1 MALKS
6 SKKHDKEKKV
16 KKEKKE
22 KKEDKGSA
30 AKGSAA
36 TAPANRPPAIRR
48 LNLKTS
54 PRSAKRKPLSQ
65 PAADPK
71 PEKEEQKTE
80 EPKAPKAPKASKQ
93 APEQTKEPQST
104 ENREKEQSAPKRAK
118 KEVPEAPAVS
128 PKDHPTALKDLKK
141 QEKKARAKEEKKQ
154 KKQEKRDKKA
164 KSEAEESVVKEDP
177 PSAGED
183 SKKQASESE
192 TPAPRKNLLERFDT
206 QDAEVN
212 EEYLEKLLRE
222 MSESPGPIN
231 KSDDEESSG
240 AESEGEDSEAS
251 SQGESS
257 SEESSSRGCEEQS
270 GNESDDKEAKSPT
283 ASSSSDT
290 EDDEEEEAADGNSTK
305 QSALVP
311 VAKAEDAQ
319 PGTCLALVAAGAEN
333 ATAGQANSTTNKREW
348 DVFTRE
354 CHNRKKFPVELADY
368 YEKSKTDMFNLVKV
382 TVERMREKKT
392 TARQGAL
399 AMKKRD
405 IIKTYPGRGE
415 ELCKKL
421 RSSGRFYRDEEFP
434 SDSEEIFYY
443 VRQPRKVNVDV
454 IVGEKASMSGS
465 MAVEDS
471 AAMEQ
476 MTGQDGVFAAGALPA
491 MKTDGAAG
499 GKALAE
505 VLVDEAIDKK
515 KSKKKKTGETTEP
528 VEPTTIKDQAEEMAK
543 DMLKTSGDARKLSLS
558 LQGLDMAGTLSKDLA
573 AFSKECEKMFT
584 EVQKRLRK
592 KNHKKKDKKAFAEFV
607 NVSKEKMDWWKQ
619 AEVAGK
625 AFTSAANRKKK
636 AKAKASGGKDGL
648 LPFTFHCDGAEFYS
662 NSEFMV
668 WSCSSIFATGDVW
681 DIKLPCVIVPHEFMA
696 DIDAVREHV
705 HRHVAQLM
713 AWSMDCAMQGK
724 GPEVGFHGEKFENGS
739 LRQKLAGS
747 SIGAAFFSMKYDLKA
762 RVQCNFFTRHYGCN
776 LVCESCFACKPGK
789 NTEPLLTYRD
799 FSLSAGHR
807 LTRFGHRD
815 YLALTP
821 PEELSPWTAMKGLLP
836 VAASLQESLRIS
848 FRRKFF
854 TPSNTGLG
862 TADYPELSTTWKA
875 AEIKIVVWRFLL
887 QWQFLA
893 VHFHSLQKKRW
904 KIRGILPRTSQED
917 RNPLLFASSDGK
929 NFPTLAFAVGPE
941 MATNT

>member
-128 PKDHPTALKDLKK
+128 PKDHPT
-141 QEKKARAKEEKKQ
+141 
-154 KKQEKRDKKA
+154 
-164 KSEAEESVVKEDP
+164 
-177 PSAGED
+177 D

-681 DIKLPCVIVPHEFMA
+681 DINLPCVIVPHEFMA

-739 LRQKLAGS
+739 LRQKLAG
-747 SIGAAFFSMKYDLKA
+747 
-762 RVQCNFFTRHYGCN
+762 
-776 LVCESCFACKPGK
+776 
-789 NTEPLLTYRD
+789 
-799 FSLSAGHR
+799 
-807 LTRFGHRD
+807 
-815 YLALTP
+815 
-821 PEELSPWTAMKGLLP
+821 LLP

-875 AEIKIVVWRFLL
+875 AEIKIVVWFLTTKAA
-887 QWQFLA
+887 QYNADTDDTCMIW
-893 VHFHSLQKKRW
+893 R
-904 KIRGILPRTSQED
+904 
-917 RNPLLFASSDGK
+917 
-929 NFPTLAFAVGPE
+929 
-941 MATNT
+941 